1 MLSPPL
7 PQMYLLGSGTFV
19 VKDLLQ
25 DRRHRLYLTLRL
37 VLNFVP
43 LQGSGIMRSR
53 DRWGKAL
60 LPVLREHRVPRGQS
74 LGRDLVV
81 IEERE
86 KKPVRGPVTEWKC
99 AVFIGSM
106 QTQRKT

>member
-1 MLSPPL
+1 
-7 PQMYLLGSGTFV
+7 
-19 VKDLLQ
+19 
-25 DRRHRLYLTLRL
+25 
-37 VLNFVP
+37 
-43 LQGSGIMRSR
+43 MRSR

-60 LPVLREHRVPRGQS
+60 LPILGEHRVPRGQT

-99 AVFIGSM
+99 VFIGSM